1 MEVNDS
7 PRPDGPRDARGGLRR
22 QRLLRT
28 AARLNAVAAILLA
41 LVLAVMANYLSIR
54 HYRRM
59 DWTRTRYYSLSQRTL
74 DLLGSLTNDIRVIVF
89 FQPEHQVY
97 TDVENLLREY
107 EYASSRIRAEYVDP
121 ARDLARTEELAQKYQ
136 VGEAN
141 VVVFDSGA
149 RSKYVG
155 LDDMVEFAYPGM
167 EEGRIPEAVAFKGEQ
182 AFSSAIQD
190 ISQSHSPVVYFLEG
204 HGERSVEDFD
214 QRRGYS
220 SLARM
225 IRRDNITVKTV
236 RFGEM
241 TALPED
247 TDALVIAG
255 PARRFAQPEI
265 DLIGTHLAHNGRLI
279 LMLDKDVR
287 TGLAP
292 LLEEWGIRVGND
304 VVTDP
309 ARTLTGDDLFITE
322 YGEHPI
328 TAQMKGL
335 TTIFYQPRS
344 VSPAAGTGGAG
355 DPSDKPRVVSL
366 ASCSADGWAET
377 RPGDGLFQFDPLED
391 RRGPVPVAVA
401 MERGAAPALDV
412 RIRPTRAVVF
422 GDSDFVC
429 NGAMA
434 GGGLDFFMSAL
445 NWVLEREEL
454 LAIAP
459 KTIVESRLILN
470 RHDLRELFWILVP
483 GLPLAVALAGLLVW
497 LRRRRG
503 A

>member
-1 MEVNDS
+1 MEVTDNR
-7 PRPDGPRDARGGLRR
+7 RPEDPRGGLRGIRR
-22 QRLLRT
+22 QRVLRT
-28 AARLNAVAAILLA
+28 MSRLNASAAILLA
-41 LVLAVMANYLSIR
+41 LVLAAMANYLSLR

-59 DWTRTRYYSLSQRTL
+59 DWTRTHYYSLSQRTS
-74 DLLGSLTNDIRVIVF
+74 DLLVSLTNDIRVVVF
-89 FQPEHQVY
+89 FQTEHQVY

-107 EYASSRIRAEYVDP
+107 EYASPHIRTEYVDP

-155 LDDMVEFAYPGM
+155 LDDIVEFDYPGM
-167 EEGRIPEAVAFKGEQ
+167 EDGRIPEAVAFKGEQ

-190 ISQSHSPVVYFLEG
+190 IAQSHSPVVYFLEG

-236 RFGEM
+236 KFGEM
-241 TALPED
+241 TSLPED

-265 DLIGTHLAHNGRLI
+265 DLIGNHLAHNGRLI

-287 TGLAP
+287 TGLDP
-292 LLEEWGIRVGND
+292 LLEEWGIQIGDD

-309 ARTLTGDDLFITE
+309 SRTLTGDDLFVTE

-328 TAQMKGL
+328 TVQLKGL

-344 VSPAAGTGGAG
+344 VSPAAGAGGAG

-366 ASCSADGWAET
+366 ASCSPEGWAET
-377 RPGDGLFQFDPLED
+377 RVKDNLFQFDPLED
-391 RRGPVPVAVA
+391 RRGPVPIAVA

-459 KTIVESRLILN
+459 KSMVESRLILS

-483 GLPLAVALAGLLVW
+483 GLPLAVALTGLIVW
-497 LRRRRG
+497 MRRRRG